1 MVPVSFE
8 NRHFSENTPENLLK
22 FRDGLVFKV
31 GFLSGEMKL
40 YFEILQRSEKG
51 AWMLCS
57 GKKGN
62 MKFINLPRP

>member
-40 YFEILQRSEKG
+40 YFEMLQRSEKG
-51 AWMLCS
+51 A
-57 GKKGN
+57 
-62 MKFINLPRP
+62 